1 MINFAILKRNIMN
14 YTTIFN
20 ELIRRAKE
28 DKINITYEDI
38 SADILNLLL
47 GNQKL
52 AYILSKRKDKD
63 KTFINESSVSQN
75 ACNYFKSDKSK
86 YIKETI
92 TKVLNDAVK
101 DYVRENKLFD
111 EEQELKNSIKSELTS
126 ENIKG
131 ILNSLITKKYQS
143 DETKE
148 LIDVLKL
155 YLSKFE
161 IDTDKKSKSNF
172 ITILPK
178 LELKS
183 CPYCKK
189 EI

>member
-1 MINFAILKRNIMN
+1 MN

-20 ELIRRAKE
+20 DLIRKAKE
-28 DKINITYEDI
+28 ENINITYEDI
-38 SADILNLLL
+38 AADILNLLL

-52 AYILSKRKDKD
+52 AYILSKRKDKN
-63 KTFINESSVSQN
+63 KTFINESAISQN

-86 YIKETI
+86 FIKETI
-92 TKVLNDAVK
+92 INVVNDAVK
-101 DYVRENKLFD
+101 DYVRESKLFD
-111 EEQELKNSIKSELTS
+111 EERELKSSIKNELTS

-143 DETKE
+143 EETKE

-161 IDTDKKSKSNF
+161 LDTDKKSKSNF

-178 LELKS
+178 NDLKS
-183 CPYCKK
+183 CPHCKK
-189 EI
+189 EL